1 MSDCPIHGNQW
12 CTCNSEVDPSPEW
25 IKAVSDDILL
35 RHHNDCAVHS
45 PTLKPCSCGL
55 ETRMRSELS
64 RLRASLEAMTK
75 EMDEQ
80 KQRRVYY
87 QDIVYAVCNEIDSC
101 WPATHVVCGTKESPS
116 TEVQNK
122 IKELISRL
130 AIAVETLEEAE
141 AFIGVMFGN
150 RDGKLPEFVQTPIGV
165 PVQLGEIGE
174 QLRTALSQVRS
185 KP

>member
-64 RLRASLEAMTK
+64 RLRDSLASAE
-75 EMDEQ
+75 
-80 KQRRVYY
+80 
-87 QDIVYAVCNEIDSC
+87 
-101 WPATHVVCGTKESPS
+101 
-116 TEVQNK
+116 
-122 IKELISRL
+122 SRL
-130 AIAVETLEEAE
+130 AIAVEALEKIEE
-141 AFIGVMFGN
+141 LFGSDSEGF
-150 RDGKLPEFVQTPIGV
+150 RRIA
-165 PVQLGEIGE
+165 
-174 QLRTALSQVRS
+174 RTALVQVRS

>member
-64 RLRASLEAMTK
+64 HLRAALASAE
-75 EMDEQ
+75 
-80 KQRRVYY
+80 
-87 QDIVYAVCNEIDSC
+87 
-101 WPATHVVCGTKESPS
+101 
-116 TEVQNK
+116 
-122 IKELISRL
+122 SRL
-130 AIAVETLEEAE
+130 AIAVQALEKIA
-141 AFIGVMFGN
+141 
-150 RDGKLPEFVQTPIGV
+150 DKPIQN
-165 PVQLGEIGE
+165 PQLFPIVNTA
-174 QLRTALSQVRS
+174 RTALEKVRS

>member
-64 RLRASLEAMTK
+64 RLRASLSSA
-75 EMDEQ
+75 
-80 KQRRVYY
+80 
-87 QDIVYAVCNEIDSC
+87 
-101 WPATHVVCGTKESPS
+101 ESH
-116 TEVQNK
+116 
-122 IKELISRL
+122 I
-130 AIAVETLEEAE
+130 AIAVEALEWYREQARLCRLIHGEGDEARRTLCK
-141 AFIGVMFGN
+141 
-150 RDGKLPEFVQTPIGV
+150 DG
-165 PVQLGEIGE
+165 GEIA
-174 QLRTALSQVRS
+174 RAALSAIRS